1 VDTGLQLLVST
12 LSGIFLV
19 PVLQFLKAKLNLKG
33 EAARWAAFLATTV
46 FTIIVLLV
54 TGKAAGA
61 DLKTLNFYL
70 SLFGVG
76 TNQIAYAVWKAIFAK
91 SEEVIGGDQK

>member
-1 VDTGLQLLVST
+1 MDTGLQLLVST
-12 LSGIFLV
+12 LCGIFLV
-19 PVLQFLKAKLNLKG
+19 PVLQFLKAKLSLRG
-33 EAARWAAFLATTV
+33 EAARWVAFVVTTV
-46 FTIIVLLV
+46 FTIIVLLI

-76 TNQIAYAVWKAIFAK
+76 TNQVAYAVWKAIFAK

>member
-1 VDTGLQLLVST
+1 MDTGLQLLVST
-12 LSGIFLV
+12 LCGIFLV
-19 PVLQFLKAKLNLKG
+19 PVLQSLKAKLSLRG
-33 EAARWAAFLATTV
+33 EAARWVAFVVTTV
-46 FTIIVLLV
+46 FTIIVLLI

-76 TNQIAYAVWKAIFAK
+76 TNQVAYAVWKAIFAK

>member
-1 VDTGLQLLVST
+1 LDTGLQLLVST
-12 LSGIFLV
+12 LCGIFLV
-19 PVLQFLKAKLNLKG
+19 PVLQFLKAKLSLRG
-33 EAARWAAFLATTV
+33 EAARWVAFVVTTV
-46 FTIIVLLV
+46 FTIIVLLI

-76 TNQIAYAVWKAIFAK
+76 TNQVAYAVWKAIFAK

>member
-1 VDTGLQLLVST
+1 MDTGLQLLVSS
-12 LSGIFLV
+12 LCGLFLV
-19 PVLQFLKAKLNLKG
+19 PVLQALKAKLRLKG
-33 EAARWAAFLATTV
+33 EAARWVAFIVTTV
-46 FTIIVLLV
+46 FTIVVLLI

-76 TNQIAYAVWKAIFAK
+76 TNQVAYAVWKAIFAK
-91 SEEVIGGDQK
+91 SEEIIGGDQK